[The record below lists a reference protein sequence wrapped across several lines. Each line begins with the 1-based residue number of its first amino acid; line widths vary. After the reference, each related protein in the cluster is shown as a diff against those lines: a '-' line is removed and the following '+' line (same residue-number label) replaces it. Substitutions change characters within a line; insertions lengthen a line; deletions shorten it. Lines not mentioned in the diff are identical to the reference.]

1 MLNLIAGVVPFLIM
15 ISVIVSFH
23 EYGHY
28 GVARLFRTRVERF
41 SVGFGKVLL
50 RHKDKNGVEWCLSA
64 IPLGGYV
71 KFAGDENITSM
82 MPSKEDLEA
91 SRAAITAREGADAV
105 NDYFHFKPL
114 WQRFLIILAGPAANF
129 VLAIFLLS
137 IVSFAVGE
145 QYRKPTVM
153 GFVPG
158 NVAEAAGLKVGDT
171 FLSIDGHKV
180 ASDDEA
186 RVMIALRAETPTPV
200 EVQRGQQVVRLVLTP
215 KRALLDLGKPNDTV
229 TGGVLG
235 ISLGGEVVSRPVN
248 PWEALVMGNAKTW
261 RALDTNLTYISRIFT
276 GKENG
281 DQISGILGMTK
292 ATGDVTVAM
301 AKSQLT
307 VYEKSVNMALLFLQ
321 FTAMISIGVGFLNLL
336 PVPAL
341 DGGHLAFY
349 AYQSV
354 AKKPIPA
361 GIQNAAFRIAI
372 VLVLGL
378 MLFAF
383 WNDMNHMGL
392 SKFIG
397 GLFS

>member
-1 MLNLIAGVVPFLIM
+1 MNLIAGVVPFLIM

-28 GVARLFRTRVERF
+28 GIARLFRTRVERF

-50 RHKDKNGVEWCLSA
+50 RHKAKNGVEWCLSA

-129 VLAIFLLS
+129 VLAILLLS
-137 IVSFAVGE
+137 IVSFALGE

-153 GFVPG
+153 GFAPG

-180 ASDDEA
+180 ASEDEA
-186 RVMIALRAETPTPV
+186 RIMIALRAETPTPV
-200 EVQRGQQVVRLVLTP
+200 EIQRGQQIIKLVLTP

-235 ISLGGEVVSRPVN
+235 IALGGEIVRRPVN
-248 PWEALVMGNAKTW
+248 AWEALVMGNAKTW

-372 VLVLGL
+372 VLVIGL